1 MTTLFLVAEFLG
13 RAASGRDKGVNNQ
26 NQMGMLVAVC
36 KLSNKSMMLATEM
49 MLAENNTVSSGWD
62 VLEVEQSA
70 FVALIFKS
78 LLLAVFLATTVLLML
93 ALELRRQLVRVR
105 AAVMAVRTTEM
116 AVRLVRMR
124 FAGA

>member
-1 MTTLFLVAEFLG
+1 
-13 RAASGRDKGVNNQ
+13 
-26 NQMGMLVAVC
+26 
-36 KLSNKSMMLATEM
+36 MMLATEM

-70 FVALIFKS
+70 FVALIFTNRTTMGRETSKISLEQEELAATRKKHWQWRICKEHRDLQS